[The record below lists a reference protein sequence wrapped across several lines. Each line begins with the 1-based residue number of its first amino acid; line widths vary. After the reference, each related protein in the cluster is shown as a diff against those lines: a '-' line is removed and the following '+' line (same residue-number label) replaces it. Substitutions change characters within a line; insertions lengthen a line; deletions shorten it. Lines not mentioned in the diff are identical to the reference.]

1 MALDVIILSYLSMN
15 STWSVL
21 RWSRRPSNYG
31 LGFNAMKLNEFPN
44 NKDTHSQTE
53 SNEFNGIS
61 NYISRTE
68 KKGNRSQ
75 KLHEKQTGS
84 VWLRLKEIH
93 KGSRL
98 IADQV
103 FRSFRSRKWDSNA
116 FKYVCDYTTKEKFTH
131 NH

>member
-1 MALDVIILSYLSMN
+1 M
-15 STWSVL
+15 
-21 RWSRRPSNYG
+21 
-31 LGFNAMKLNEFPN
+31 EFPITLQERKTRVTAHKQN
-44 NKDTHSQTE
+44 QMNLM
-53 SNEFNGIS
+53 EFPITFQELKRRVTAHKNCM
-61 NYISRTE
+61 R
-68 KKGNRSQ
+68 NR
-75 KLHEKQTGS
+75 LVRS